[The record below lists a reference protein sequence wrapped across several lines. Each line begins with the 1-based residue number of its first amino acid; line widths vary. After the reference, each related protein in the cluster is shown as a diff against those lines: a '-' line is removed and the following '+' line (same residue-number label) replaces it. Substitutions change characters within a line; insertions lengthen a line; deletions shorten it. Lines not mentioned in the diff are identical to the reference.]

1 MVGPWE
7 NADMFEKRKDL
18 LKFLV
23 VAETGTI
30 LTASDKLAMTQP
42 ALSRTI
48 SRLEDQF
55 KGQLFERIPTGVRLT
70 TLGSLVA
77 DRSRHVLREIEL
89 AEEEINLVVSGKVG
103 SLRVTAG
110 PMWMKTVLPLA
121 IARFHQSYPAIELK
135 LNTATYPE
143 GVRSL
148 MNGENDIHCGGID
161 TYETLPQFVMREHI
175 LNMTWGIVAH
185 KDHPLHSVESTYDD
199 LADYPWIDYDKV
211 IQGQAGCS
219 RPSLTDNVLDKLYKQ
234 TSKRVGTVIRTNS
247 VDLSLIRTGPYLSIL
262 SLNFMER
269 LPGLFLK
276 PLPLQLGRYH
286 YRAGVLSR
294 RALAN
299 MSPYR
304 HFIKVVRDVV
314 LDVLAEKP
322 GLPPAADSH

>member
-1 MVGPWE
+1 
-7 NADMFEKRKDL
+7 MFEKRKDL

-48 SRLEDQF
+48 SKLEDQF
-55 KGQLFERIPTGVRLT
+55 KGRLFERIPTGVRLT
-70 TLGSLVA
+70 TFGSLVA
-77 DRSRHVLREIEL
+77 DRSRRILREIDL
-89 AEEEINLVVSGKVG
+89 AEEEINLAVTGQTG

-110 PMWMKTVLPLA
+110 PMWMKAVLPLA
-121 IARFHQSYPAIELK
+121 IARFHKSYPGIELK

-143 GVRSL
+143 GVWSL

-161 TYETLPQFVMREHI
+161 TYEPLPQFVMREHI

-211 IQGQAGCS
+211 IQSQAGTI
-219 RPSLTDNVLDKLYKQ
+219 RPSLTDNVLDKLYKR
-234 TSKRVGTVIRTNS
+234 TSKRVGTLIRTNS
-247 VDLSLIRTGPYLSIL
+247 VDLSLIRTGPYLSVL

-269 LPGLFLK
+269 LPGSFLK
-276 PLPLQLGRYH
+276 PLPLQLGCYH
-286 YRAGVLSR
+286 YRAGILSR
-294 RALAN
+294 RALVN
-299 MSPYR
+299 MPPYR
-304 HFIKVVRDVV
+304 RFIKVVRDVV
-314 LDVLAEKP
+314 LDVLAEKSGQP
-322 GLPPAADSH
+322 GTADSH

>member
-1 MVGPWE
+1 
-7 NADMFEKRKDL
+7 MFEKRKDL

-48 SRLEDQF
+48 SKLEDQF
-55 KGQLFERIPTGVRLT
+55 KGRLFERIPTGVRLT
-70 TLGSLVA
+70 TFGSLVA
-77 DRSRHVLREIEL
+77 DRSRRILREIDL
-89 AEEEINLVVSGKVG
+89 AEKEINLAVTGQTG

-110 PMWMKTVLPLA
+110 PMWMKAVLPLA
-121 IARFHQSYPAIELK
+121 IARFHKSYPGIELK

-143 GVRSL
+143 GVWSL

-161 TYETLPQFVMREHI
+161 TYEPLPQLVMREHI

-211 IQGQAGCS
+211 IQSQAGTI
-219 RPSLTDNVLDKLYKQ
+219 RPSLTDNVLDKLYKR

-247 VDLSLIRTGPYLSIL
+247 VDLSLIRTGPYLSVL

-269 LPGLFLK
+269 LPGSFLK
-276 PLPLQLGRYH
+276 PLPLQLGCYH
-286 YRAGVLSR
+286 YRAGILSR
-294 RALAN
+294 RSLVN
-299 MSPYR
+299 MPPYR
-304 HFIKVVRDVV
+304 RFIKVVRDVV
-314 LDVLAEKP
+314 LDVLAEKSGQP
-322 GLPPAADSH
+322 GTADSH

>member
-1 MVGPWE
+1 
-7 NADMFEKRKDL
+7 MFEKRKDL

-48 SRLEDQF
+48 SKLEDQF
-55 KGQLFERIPTGVRLT
+55 KGRLFERIPTGVRLT
-70 TLGSLVA
+70 TFGSLVA
-77 DRSRHVLREIEL
+77 DRSRRILREIDL
-89 AEEEINLVVSGKVG
+89 AEEEINLAVTGQTG

-110 PMWMKTVLPLA
+110 PMWMKAVLPLA
-121 IARFHQSYPAIELK
+121 IARFHKSYPGIELK

-143 GVRSL
+143 GVWSL

-161 TYETLPQFVMREHI
+161 TYEPLPQLVMREHI

-211 IQGQAGCS
+211 IQSQAGTI
-219 RPSLTDNVLDKLYKQ
+219 RPSLTDNVLDKLYKR

-247 VDLSLIRTGPYLSIL
+247 VDLSLIRTGPYLSVL

-269 LPGLFLK
+269 LPGSFLK
-276 PLPLQLGRYH
+276 PLPLQLGCYH
-286 YRAGVLSR
+286 YRAGILSR
-294 RALAN
+294 RALVN

-304 HFIKVVRDVV
+304 RFIKVVRDVV
-314 LDVLAEKP
+314 LAEKSGQP
-322 GLPPAADSH
+322 GAADSH

>member
-1 MVGPWE
+1 
-7 NADMFEKRKDL
+7 MFEKRKDL

-48 SRLEDQF
+48 SKLEDQF
-55 KGQLFERIPTGVRLT
+55 KGRLFERIPTGVRLT
-70 TLGSLVA
+70 TFGSLVA
-77 DRSRHVLREIEL
+77 DRSRRILREIDL
-89 AEEEINLVVSGKVG
+89 AEEEINLAVTGQTG

-110 PMWMKTVLPLA
+110 PMWMKAVLPLA
-121 IARFHQSYPAIELK
+121 IARFHKSYPGIELK

-143 GVRSL
+143 GVWSL

-161 TYETLPQFVMREHI
+161 TYEPLPQLVMREHI

-211 IQGQAGCS
+211 IQSQAGTI
-219 RPSLTDNVLDKLYKQ
+219 RPSLTDNVLDKLYKR

-247 VDLSLIRTGPYLSIL
+247 VDLSLIRTGPYLSVL

-269 LPGLFLK
+269 LPGSFLK
-276 PLPLQLGRYH
+276 PLPLQLGCYH
-286 YRAGVLSR
+286 YRAGILSR
-294 RALAN
+294 RSLVN
-299 MSPYR
+299 MPPYR
-304 HFIKVVRDVV
+304 RFIKVVRDVV
-314 LDVLAEKP
+314 LDVLAEKSGQP
-322 GLPPAADSH
+322 GTADSH